1 MVGDENMINFK
12 NFQKVAELAGEK
24 CALFFTAVTFF
35 KLYQGDYDGRISIM
49 QFFNYVMRKVW
60 LQQTRI
66 GINSTVF
73 KICVHVKLT
82 TLTALI
88 LMWSFQVYRFMM
100 SQVEVIFANP
110 TWKIIFW
117 SSFRHFPSFQASNSH
132 FIRFMCAQLFENFSF
147 FSIPYVLEGELF
159 ERPF

>member
-1 MVGDENMINFK
+1 MFLQRKSRELVDNEELQKLWFLLEEHKVGQMVGDENMINFK

-73 KICVHVKLT
+73 RICVLVKLT

-88 LMWSFQVYRFMM
+88 LM
-100 SQVEVIFANP
+100 
-110 TWKIIFW
+110 
-117 SSFRHFPSFQASNSH
+117 
-132 FIRFMCAQLFENFSF
+132 
-147 FSIPYVLEGELF
+147 
-159 ERPF
+159 